1 MCLFKY
7 KHRQL
12 LYFNTGYPQMILLGE
27 LNDDSCFSGTKK
39 VKLS

>member
-12 LYFNTGYPQMILLGE
+12 LYFNTSYPQMILLGE
-27 LNDDSCFSGTKK
+27 LNDNSCLSDTQKA
-39 VKLS
+39 KLS